1 MVKALFQGI
10 KTLTT
15 HYYPELYVFHMP
27 LQLER
32 WMNASPGAAK
42 TFLKRNVGVI
52 LAVLQ
57 GTAVVHPC
65 RKYETRVL

>member
-10 KTLTT
+10 KNLTA
-15 HYYPELYVFHMP
+15 HYYPELYVFPMS

-32 WMNASPGAAK
+32 WTNASPGAVK

-57 GTAVVHPC
+57 GPAVVHPY